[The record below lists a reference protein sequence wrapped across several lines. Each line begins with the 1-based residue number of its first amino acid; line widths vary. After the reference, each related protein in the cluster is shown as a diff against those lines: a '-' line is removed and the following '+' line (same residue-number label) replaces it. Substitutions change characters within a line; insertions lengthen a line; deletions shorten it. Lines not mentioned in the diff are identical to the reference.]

1 MNTYDSYLEHEAGN
15 ILTMEEALE
24 IYESLVQT
32 ICLCKSEDKDEFV
45 NEMIEKAAKY
55 TTVRVNWETWD
66 RETRMQ
72 EDRGRSIKHNAFID
86 SLNILARLLNADGIE
101 TPWRDQL
108 GDNRKRIGDFAC
120 FLVYMIGIQ
129 NR

>member
-1 MNTYDSYLEHEAGN
+1 MNTYDSYLKHEAGN

-24 IYESLVQT
+24 IYENLVQT
-32 ICLCKSEDKDEFV
+32 VHICKSEDKDEFV
-45 NEMIEKAAKY
+45 NEMIEKATKY
-55 TTVRVNWETWD
+55 TNVRANWEVWD
-66 RETRMQ
+66 REKRIN
-72 EDRGRSIKHNAFID
+72 EDRGRSIMHNAFID
-86 SLNILARLLNADGIE
+86 SLNILARLLKADGIE

-108 GDNRKRIGDFAC
+108 GDHRKRIGDFAC